1 MEANIIFDNVT
12 AYDVVKFDVILGQTF
27 KIELVE
33 VPGILRWFT
42 DNDQVLDVVVDDNG
56 SSAIIKSTAK
66 GDCEIQ
72 LQNQGAITKTLQ
84 VKVYD
89 NVAVALNTSA
99 KQPVL
104 KG

>member
-27 KIELVE
+27 KIELIN
-33 VPGILRWFT
+33 VPGTLRWFT
-42 DNDQVLDVVVDDNG
+42 DNDQVLDVIVDDNG
-56 SSAIIKSTAK
+56 SSATIKTTAK

-72 LQNQGAITKTLQ
+72 LQNQGTITKTLQ

-89 NVAVALNTSA
+89 NIAVALNTSA

>member
-12 AYDVVKFDVILGQTF
+12 AYNVVKFDVILGQTF
-27 KIELVE
+27 KVELID

-56 SSAIIKSTAK
+56 SSATIKTTAK
-66 GDCEIQ
+66 GECEIQ

-89 NVAVALNTSA
+89 NVAVTLNTKAGAVS
-99 KQPVL
+99 L
-104 KG
+104 K

>member
-12 AYDVVKFDVILGQTF
+12 AYDVIKFDVRLGETF
-27 KIELVE
+27 KVELTE

-42 DNDQVLDVVVDDNG
+42 DNDQVLDVIVDDNG
-56 SSAIIKSTAK
+56 SSATIKETSK

-89 NVAVALNTSA
+89 NIVVALNTKSSA
-99 KQPVL
+99 PVL
-104 KG
+104 K

>member
-12 AYDVVKFDVILGQTF
+12 AYNVVKFDVILGQTF
-27 KIELVE
+27 KVELID

-42 DNDQVLDVVVDDNG
+42 DNDQVLDVVVDDND
-56 SSAIIKSTAK
+56 SSATIKTTAK
-66 GDCEIQ
+66 GECEIQ

-89 NVAVALNTSA
+89 NIAVTLNTKSSA
-99 KQPVL
+99 PVL
-104 KG
+104 K